1 MRFGKVRVETHDG
14 LHFFQVEVSLGTLK
28 PDQIEVELYA
38 NSVHGEKSAIES
50 MHAPE
55 LTLGSPKV
63 LTYSAQVSATRASS
77 DYTARIIPYHANVSV
92 PLETGQIL
100 WQR

>member
-1 MRFGKVRVETHDG
+1 MRTQFTGINLLSNLCTHRN
-14 LHFFQVEVSLGTLK
+14 SL
-28 PDQIEVELYA
+28 Q
-38 NSVHGEKSAIES
+38 
-50 MHAPE
+50 
-55 LTLGSPKV
+55 GSPEV

>member
-1 MRFGKVRVETHDG
+1 
-14 LHFFQVEVSLGTLK
+14 TLK
-28 PDQIEVELYA
+28 PDQIGVELYA
-38 NSVHGEKSAIES
+38 NSVHGCKSAIES
-50 MHAPE
+50 MKTPE
-55 LTLGSPKV
+55 PAADSRGM
-63 LTYSAQVSATRASS
+63 LTYLAQVSATRASS